1 MKVYIEI
8 SSEVGNANYPRK
20 HISDIQ
26 LYFLVK
32 HKNLK
37 ITSKYFNP
45 LFVLNLDNNILE
57 KAGAVMVQL
66 FQSVFTRSY
75 INYRE

>member
-1 MKVYIEI
+1 M
-8 SSEVGNANYPRK
+8 
-20 HISDIQ
+20 
-26 LYFLVK
+26 YFLVK
-32 HKNLK
+32 HKHLQ